1 MEKEKREEKGRDGK
15 EEGGGKREREGRKG
29 GRKKGERE
37 GCVTVA
43 CSIAFTWRAYLVE
56 VVAAVVK
63 LIAGCVTIACRGLPW
78 AVGRA
83 PLTAGG
89 VVGSNA

>member
-37 GCVTVA
+37 GGVTVA

-63 LIAGCVTIACRGLPW
+63 LIAGCVTIAGRGLPW